1 MQITSLSSAFFQP
14 AGGTQAISKM
24 RQSFKEL
31 GSALES
37 GDLSSAKDVLAQ
49 MKKNAPARGGGD
61 NPMSQKMD
69 ALSKAVESGDVKAAQ
84 QAYADI
90 KKTMAQAPGAGGAM
104 AGSRG
109 AAGGRT
115 ASGWS
120 VPRWRTEAIRC
131 QRQQCEFKQDLRQE
145 GRQPGRHG
153 LHDGGDSVQ
162 PEESG
167 AITGG
172 FDQRL
177 TRYHSLIVHR
187 RGSCH
192 RVWAMSWSS
201 ANPPAEDAG
210 GILVCRIRGLSADH
224 LWPEQRIS

>member
-1 MQITSLSSAFFQP
+1 MQITSLSSASFQP
-14 AGGTQAISKM
+14 AGGTQAINKM
-24 RQSFKEL
+24 KQSFEDL

-109 AAGGRT
+109 AARGGQRPGGT
-115 ASGWS
+115 PPAGGQKPSGASGS
-120 VPRWRTEAIRC
+120 SASSSSASSSKTYDA
-131 QRQQCEFKQDLRQE
+131 KDTNQDGTVSTMEEIKYSLKHPEQSQE
-145 GRQPGRHG
+145 
-153 LHDGGDSVQ
+153 SST
-162 PEESG
+162 SG
-167 AITGG
+167 AI
-172 FDQRL
+172 D
-177 TRYHSLIVHR
+177 I
-187 RGSCH
+187 
-192 RVWAMSWSS
+192 A
-201 ANPPAEDAG
+201 A
-210 GILVCRIRGLSADH
+210 
-224 LWPEQRIS
+224 